1 MIIYW
6 CKNKSK
12 KSHQV
17 KLIENNSQSKTL
29 INLSPTNYT
38 SVSNL
43 DLSSEIEEYI
53 PDNKSQNYSFLSDD
67 SDLMV
72 HIILNND
79 DYCFHYQTSFLN
91 NQNDIIN
98 SNLNLNENNMKL
110 NFKNFTYLNIEFKK
124 QIIINLFDKRKDYLF
139 ENIITLINLCK
150 DDNNLFNLIYEKIKF
165 HVIDIMKS
173 NKNLE
178 IFRKLFE
185 IISIEDKINLI
196 YLIVKNSNELLLDS
210 RGYKILLLLISF
222 QKINIINIILYFI
235 LQNFIMYCGNPFSSE
250 VIKAL
255 YALGE
260 KFISTQLNLQL
271 FQNLNEISKL
281 SYGMNIIIEAKKYI
295 NHEIL

>member
-12 KSHQV
+12 KSRQV

-67 SDLMV
+67 SDLMD
-72 HIILNND
+72 HIILNNE

-91 NQNDIIN
+91 NQNDIN

-110 NFKNFTYLNIEFKK
+110 NFKNFSYLNIEIKK
-124 QIIINLFDKRKDYLF
+124 QIIISLFDKRKDYLF

-165 HVIDIMKS
+165 HIIDIMKS

-235 LQNFIMYCGNPFSSE
+235 LQNFIIYCGNPFSSE

-260 KFISTQLNLQL
+260 KFISSQLNLQL

>member
-12 KSHQV
+12 KSRQV

-67 SDLMV
+67 SDLMD

-110 NFKNFTYLNIEFKK
+110 NFKNFSYLNIEIKG
-124 QIIINLFDKRKDYLF
+124 LF
-139 ENIITLINLCK
+139 I
-150 DDNNLFNLIYEKIKF
+150 
-165 HVIDIMKS
+165 
-173 NKNLE
+173 
-178 IFRKLFE
+178 
-185 IISIEDKINLI
+185 
-196 YLIVKNSNELLLDS
+196 
-210 RGYKILLLLISF
+210 
-222 QKINIINIILYFI
+222 
-235 LQNFIMYCGNPFSSE
+235 
-250 VIKAL
+250 
-255 YALGE
+255 
-260 KFISTQLNLQL
+260 
-271 FQNLNEISKL
+271 
-281 SYGMNIIIEAKKYI
+281 
-295 NHEIL
+295 